1 MRTCCTSHAFGR
13 LWRCG
18 LLTLQR
24 VRVPLVCPEF
34 DVFSEHC
41 FPTLSYGEACTSLG
55 EPYIGNCQ
63 YDGAGASLSV
73 LYGNLKARTTAVS
86 ANLLT
91 FDQTQVWTRTSP
103 LHRTR

>member
-1 MRTCCTSHAFGR
+1 M
-13 LWRCG
+13 
-18 LLTLQR
+18 
-24 VRVPLVCPEF
+24 CPEF

-91 FDQTQVWTRTSP
+91 FDQTQVWTRTFP
-103 LHRTR
+103 LHQTHARTLRGVASPGIAAIYRVFVSV